1 MLKDYTGLQSAKPS
15 SCIMLCFVNKT
26 YSITVKADGVK
37 TDCASTNGN
46 CPAHATCA
54 TTVCNCDAGWLH
66 DGSGLCTGKKK
77 NVLCQTEAVTR
88 VVWTHELYMKR
99 TFGEFRF
106 ITK

>member
-1 MLKDYTGLQSAKPS
+1 MNVKGLHGAS
-15 SCIMLCFVNKT
+15 ILCFIKKS
-26 YSITVKADGVK
+26 YSVAVKADGVK

-77 NVLCQTEAVTR
+77 NVLCQTEVVTR
-88 VVWTHELYMKR
+88 VVCSQYCMERAFSEL
-99 TFGEFRF
+99 RF
-106 ITK
+106 ITI